1 MSIDDRNDKNG
12 KEGFI
17 IEKKILIVDDEVE
30 QIDFASTVLEQNGYG
45 VISAADGKE
54 GMRKVKA
61 EKPDLIL
68 LDILMPER
76 GGISMYQDL
85 KHDEETR
92 NIPVIIVTGVPKGGR
107 FDDVM
112 MTQERTI
119 PGPDGYV
126 EKPMDPDA
134 LLKLVSGLL
143 S

>member
-1 MSIDDRNDKNG
+1 VSIDDRNDKNG